1 MSSYATAHHLRM
13 DIFNANSFVD
23 FLTAEGIKHIHML
36 LSTFT
41 GLLIVNVIQGALLF
55 CNY

>member
-1 MSSYATAHHLRM
+1 M

-23 FLTAEGIKHIHML
+23 FLTAEGIKHINKL

-41 GLLIVNVIQGALLF
+41 GLLMVNVIQGALLF
-55 CNY
+55 CNYWAIYREFIVH